1 MSKRAKKYWEMNAE
15 ELAAATKEFDREGVA
30 ETFRPMTRAEEAA
43 WREKVEKRPR
53 GRPRN
58 GRGVKVISLGIEA
71 GLLERADA
79 LAKKRRISRAKLVSE
94 GLEAVLG
101 KSKSGKSE

>member
-1 MSKRAKKYWEMNAE
+1 MTKRRKEYWEMNAK
-15 ELAAATKEFDREGVA
+15 ELAAATKEFDRPGIA
-30 ETFRPMTRAEEAA
+30 KTFRAMTPAEEAA
-43 WREKVEKRPR
+43 WRAKVKRPR

-58 GRGVKVISLGIEA
+58 GRGTKVISLGIEA

-79 LAKKRRISRAKLVSE
+79 LAKKRRISRARLAAE

-101 KSKSGKSE
+101 KGRGR